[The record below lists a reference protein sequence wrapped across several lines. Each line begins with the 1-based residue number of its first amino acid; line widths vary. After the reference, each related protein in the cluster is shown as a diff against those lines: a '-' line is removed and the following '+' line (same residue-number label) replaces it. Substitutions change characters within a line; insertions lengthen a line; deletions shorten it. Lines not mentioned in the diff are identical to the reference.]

1 MFSKSDLQQFKKK
14 GIPEREVER
23 QLACFKDGF
32 PPMAIVA
39 SATVGNGIHKLEDAD
54 VADLKSTFEKRL
66 NGRRIVKFVPA
77 SGAAT
82 RMFKELFEFRDR
94 MKAGEKADEL
104 LSDKKMAPV
113 ALFFANIRKFAFF
126 EALQKNSASRGMGME
141 TLLAQKE
148 YHTILDLLLEK
159 DGLGYGSQPKGLL
172 LFHSYPDGP
181 LTAVEEHMVEG
192 ALYAKNKDKKVR
204 IHFTVSPEHKA
215 GFKKTVAHAAK
226 RIAREFKVGFD
237 ITYSEQLSS
246 TDTIAVDLEN
256 NPFREKDGSILFRPG
271 GHGALL
277 ANLNKIS
284 ADCIFIKNIDNVCHR
299 KHLETTLQYKMALA
313 GKLFSLQEQIFTFLK
328 KLENSYTTDLLSDII
343 TFYNKELSMQMP
355 KEFSLWTQE
364 KKRDYLRKK
373 LDRPV
378 RVCGMVRSEGDTGG
392 GPFHAVNPDG
402 SISLQVVETAQI
414 NLKESQSRK
423 IFESSTH
430 FSPADFA
437 LGVRNYTGK
446 KFDLMRYRDPQ
457 TGFIAIKSKG
467 GRDLKA
473 QELPGLWNGSMS
485 DWNTAFIE
493 VPAITF
499 NPVKSVVDLLKDPH
513 NG

>member
-1 MFSKSDLQQFKKK
+1 MFSRADLIQFRKK
-14 GIPEREVER
+14 GIPKQEVER
-23 QLACFKDGF
+23 QLACFRNGF
-32 PPMAIVA
+32 PAMPIVA
-39 SATVGNGIHKLEDAD
+39 AATVGNGIHKLEESEL
-54 VADLKSTFEKRL
+54 ADLRSVFERKLKDKRVL
-66 NGRRIVKFVPA
+66 KFVPA

-94 MKAGEKADEL
+94 MKAGEKAEDL
-104 LSDKKMAPV
+104 LSDRKMAPV
-113 ALFFANIRKFAFF
+113 ASFFANIRRFAFF
-126 EALQKNSASRGMGME
+126 DALQRVSAARGMGME

-159 DGLGYGSQPKGLL
+159 EGLGYGFQPKGLL
-172 LFHSYPDGP
+172 LFHNYPDGP

-192 ALYAKNKDKKVR
+192 ALYARNRNGKVR

-215 GFKKTVAHAAK
+215 EFKRRVALGAK
-226 RIAREFKVGFD
+226 RISRELKVRFD
-237 ITYSEQLSS
+237 VTYSEQFPS

-277 ANLNKIS
+277 ANLNRIN

-299 KHLETTLQYKMALA
+299 RFLETTVQYKAALA
-313 GKLFSLQEQIFTFLK
+313 GKLFSLQDRIFQFLR

-343 TFYNKELSMQMP
+343 TFYNKELSTQMP
-355 KEFSLWTQE
+355 KEFSQWTQE

-378 RVCGMVRSEGDTGG
+378 RVCGMVRSDGDTGG

-414 NLKESQSRK
+414 NLKDSHDRK

-437 LGVRNYTGK
+437 LGVRNYAGK
-446 KFDLMRYRDPQ
+446 KFDLMRYRDPR
-457 TGFIAIKSKG
+457 TGFIAVKSKG
-467 GRDLKA
+467 GRELKA
-473 QELPGLWNGSMS
+473 LELPGLWNGSMS

-493 VPAITF
+493 VPSITF
-499 NPVKSVVDLLKDPH
+499 NPVKSVVDLLKDSH